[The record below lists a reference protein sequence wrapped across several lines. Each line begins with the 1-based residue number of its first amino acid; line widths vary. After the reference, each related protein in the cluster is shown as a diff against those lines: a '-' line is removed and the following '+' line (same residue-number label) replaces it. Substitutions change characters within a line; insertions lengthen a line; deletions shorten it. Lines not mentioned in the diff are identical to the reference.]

1 MSRGTVW
8 PPVIVEEDALPVV
21 DEHAPPVVQP
31 RDAGHLT
38 ISRPGAGAQA
48 AARSLRIL
56 VVAPEAPPVK
66 SGIAS
71 VVGYLEKGLEGH
83 GHRIDVLAYPD
94 VGRLGFGEIR
104 LSALIFKL
112 PQLLH
117 CIDKYDVI
125 HIHGATPTV
134 SDVALLFAGRRRRH
148 SVVIYTHHMDLAFG
162 SDSPLTH
169 LYNYLHRRLSARAD
183 AVVATSRDN
192 LSLLAD
198 TGRGGVIALGAD
210 VDQFSTSGPEDPQ
223 FTVLFIGQFRP
234 YKGVGVLLEAMSHVP
249 GARLLLAGRG
259 PEEQA
264 YRSLAAELGLDVEF
278 HVDVD
283 DPELRQLYRR
293 AHAVVL
299 PAVSRRE
306 AFGLVLVEGMAAGCV
321 PIASNLPGVREV
333 VARAGFLFPRG
344 DSTRLGA
351 ILHGLRENPSL
362 VKHLADRARIRAAEF
377 SRAHTICEYER
388 LITGLIACRDLK
400 EGLADRDHSYD
411 SALCRFVA
419 DVETNFHA
427 DWTEIVLCPSQ
438 SKLCT
443 VESRELHTFSDH
455 RLQRA
460 SSLLAWYAV
469 NTAASTLLG
478 PNDGP
483 LHFEDW
489 AVVDGKAPAAMV
501 APLTVARRPF
511 GALLLMRERPFE
523 QRDLDDLTCFARYIA
538 PPLYAI
544 VSEGSLVTRR
554 RAGIASTADS
564 GRYTFAINHQ

>member
-1 MSRGTVW
+1 
-8 PPVIVEEDALPVV
+8 
-21 DEHAPPVVQP
+21 
-31 RDAGHLT
+31 
-38 ISRPGAGAQA
+38 
-48 AARSLRIL
+48 
-56 VVAPEAPPVK
+56 
-66 SGIAS
+66 
-71 VVGYLEKGLEGH
+71 
-83 GHRIDVLAYPD
+83 
-94 VGRLGFGEIR
+94 
-104 LSALIFKL
+104 
-112 PQLLH
+112 
-117 CIDKYDVI
+117 
-125 HIHGATPTV
+125 
-134 SDVALLFAGRRRRH
+134 
-148 SVVIYTHHMDLAFG
+148 MDLAFG
-162 SDSPLTH
+162 SDNPLTH
-169 LYNYLHRRLSARAD
+169 LYNYLHRRLTARAD
-183 AVVATSRDN
+183 AVVATSHDN
-192 LSLLAD
+192 LRLLAD

-210 VDQFSTSGPEDPQ
+210 VDHFSTSGPEDPQ

-400 EGLADRDHSYD
+400 ERLADRDHSYD
-411 SALCRFVA
+411 SALRRFVA
-419 DVETNFHA
+419 DLETNFHA

-438 SKLCT
+438 DELCT
-443 VESRELHTFSDH
+443 VASRELHTHH
-455 RLQRA
+455 RLRRA

-469 NTAASTLLG
+469 NTAASTLLR

-483 LHFEDW
+483 LHLEDW

-501 APLTVARRPF
+501 APLTDARRPF

-523 QRDLDDLTCFARYIA
+523 QRDLDDLTCFARYTA
-538 PPLYAI
+538 PSLYAI
-544 VSEGSLVTRR
+544 VSNRSIVNE
-554 RAGIASTADS
+554 AGIVSTADA